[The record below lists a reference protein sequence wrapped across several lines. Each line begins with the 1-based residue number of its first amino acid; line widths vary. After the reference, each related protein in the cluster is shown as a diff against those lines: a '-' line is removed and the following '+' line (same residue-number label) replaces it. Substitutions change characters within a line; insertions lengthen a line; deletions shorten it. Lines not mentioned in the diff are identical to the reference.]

1 LITMTFSSDNLGL
14 PTAAVALLRDLVHER
29 TGLFYENGRCDALA
43 DRLGPL
49 VTGRGFDSFLD
60 YYYFLK
66 YDPGSSAEWH
76 AVMDALAVPETYFW
90 REIDQLRAVAE
101 VIVPELERR
110 VGGRPIRIWS
120 VPCASGE
127 EPLTMAMLL
136 DQAGWFERT
145 QIQVQAS
152 DASPAA
158 LEGALR
164 GPYRERAFRA
174 LPAHLRERYFTR
186 EGDRWRV
193 DPALH
198 SRVAPWTRV
207 NLLDADQVARVA
219 NADVILCRNVFIYFS
234 ESAIRRVVNQFADH
248 MPETAYL
255 CVGAA
260 ESLLRITD
268 RFDLE
273 EVARAFVYVKRPAG
287 TKGQQ

>member
-1 LITMTFSSDNLGL
+1 MAFGSDNLGL
-14 PTAAVALLRDLVHER
+14 PRTAVALLRDLVHER
-29 TGLFYENGRCDALA
+29 TGLFYENGRCDTLA

-49 VTGRGFDSFLD
+49 VTQRGFDSFLD

-66 YDPGSSAEWH
+66 YDPGSTAEWQV
-76 AVMDALAVPETYFW
+76 VMDALAVQETYFW
-90 REIDQLRAVAE
+90 REIDQLRAIADV
-101 VIVPELERR
+101 VVPQLHRSVR
-110 VGGRPIRIWS
+110 GRPIRIWS
-120 VPCASGE
+120 VPCATGE

-136 DQAGWFERT
+136 DQAGWFERAP
-145 QIQVQAS
+145 IQVVAS

-158 LEGALR
+158 LEGAQR
-164 GPYRERAFRA
+164 GLYRERAFRS
-174 LPAHLRERYFTR
+174 LPPHLRERYFTR

-198 SRVAPWTRV
+198 GRVAPWSRV
-207 NLLDADQVARVA
+207 NLLDADQVAREA
-219 NADVILCRNVFIYFS
+219 RSDVILCRNVFIYFS

-268 RFDLE
+268 RFELE
-273 EVARAFVYVKRPAG
+273 EIARAFVYVKRPAG
-287 TKGQQ
+287 TEGEQ